1 MQSRCTTDD
10 EPVTLLDIVMSTEG
24 KYYMTPTCVG
34 LAFSYISHIGD
45 DVRALGGLL
54 HELSRAGNDSLR

>member
-1 MQSRCTTDD
+1 MQPRCTTND

-34 LAFSYISHIGD
+34 LAYSYINHVVK
-45 DVRALGGLL
+45 DVRTLGGLL
-54 HELSRAGNDSLR
+54 HELSRIDNDSLR